1 MGASLVL
8 KLHIKDRGVWVI
20 VKILDGNVQ
29 GAIVVI
35 AMAVALDRCMSGQ
48 RESGEVKLK
57 KVKVE
62 GSKCK
67 VTIVLPMYVTIPEL
81 LFDG

>member
-1 MGASLVL
+1 
-8 KLHIKDRGVWVI
+8 
-20 VKILDGNVQ
+20 
-29 GAIVVI
+29 
-35 AMAVALDRCMSGQ
+35 MAVALDRCMSGQ